1 MNIEFDHDSDCE
13 SDKDFCLDGENL
25 GLGTSEESVSEDSDK
40 ESKTNVYLNIKKN
53 SVDVK
58 KKDLCRTRQSDCI
71 KNYRLTTDKDTLPS
85 DEETEKSRSETLWA
99 DFLSDVGSESQNN
112 QETVHKPNIAV
123 DKNAGICLKNLMDV
137 QKTKNFTIAK
147 KNSSLPGSK
156 SRLEALKRPLHQSGA
171 GSLIDKLEKKRKF
184 SVLEKSQMDWKNFKR
199 DEGIDEQLRTHN
211 KGKDGYLERQEF
223 LQRTDFRQFEIEKK
237 LRQSRRPN

>member
-13 SDKDFCLDGENL
+13 SDKDFCLDGETL
-25 GLGTSEESVSEDSDK
+25 GLGTSEESASEDSDK
-40 ESKTNVYLNIKKN
+40 ESKKNVNIKKN

-58 KKDLCRTRQSDCI
+58 KKDLCKTRQSDCV
-71 KNYRLTTDKDTLPS
+71 KNYRLTTDKDTLLS

-99 DFLSDVGSESQNN
+99 DFLSDVVSESQNN
-112 QETVHKPNIAV
+112 QETVHESKIAL
-123 DKNAGICLKNLMDV
+123 DKNAAICPENLMDV

-147 KNSSLPGSK
+147 KNRG
-156 SRLEALKRPLHQSGA
+156 LKRPLNESGA
-171 GSLIDKLEKKRKF
+171 GSLIAKLEKKRKF

-199 DEGIDEQLRTHN
+199 DEGIDEQLRSHN

-223 LQRTDFRQFEIEKK
+223 LQRTDFRQFEIEKN

>member
-1 MNIEFDHDSDCE
+1 MS
-13 SDKDFCLDGENL
+13 L
-25 GLGTSEESVSEDSDK
+25 GLGTSEESASEDFDK
-40 ESKTNVYLNIKKN
+40 ESKTKVYLNIKKN

-58 KKDLCRTRQSDCI
+58 KKDLCKTRQSDCI

-112 QETVHKPNIAV
+112 QETVQKPNIAV

-137 QKTKNFTIAK
+137 QKTINFTIAK

-156 SRLEALKRPLHQSGA
+156 SRPEALKRP
-171 GSLIDKLEKKRKF
+171 KF
-184 SVLEKSQMDWKNFKR
+184 PVLEKSQMDWKNFKR
-199 DEGIDEQLRTHN
+199 DEGIDEKLRTHN

-223 LQRTDFRQFEIEKK
+223 LQRTDFRQFEIEKN
-237 LRQSRRPN
+237 LRQSRRPT